1 MSTHPRLVPA
11 LAAGAVALGLGLAT
25 LPAAPARADEPRE
38 VRSFQ
43 LFATDWMRKIA
54 ADAAQQR
61 AEQERSRPAAKP
73 SKSGVTYRTVST
85 DFSTRLKET
94 HNAAAP
100 FVGILTYMENT
111 YRCEGA
117 APGDCRLVQSQP
129 VTEIFPFKDG
139 RWQY

>member
-1 MSTHPRLVPA
+1 MSSPPRLVPA
-11 LAAGAVALGLGLAT
+11 CAAALAFGLGLAAFA
-25 LPAAPARADEPRE
+25 AAPARADEPRE
-38 VRSFQ
+38 VRSFE
-43 LFATDWMRKIA
+43 LFATKWMRQIA
-54 ADAAQQR
+54 ADAQQQR
-61 AEQERSRPAAKP
+61 EQQQRLRPAVKAP
-73 SKSGVTYRTVST
+73 EAGVTYRTVST
-85 DFSTRLKET
+85 DFSTQLKET

-117 APGDCRLVQSQP
+117 AAANCRLVQSAP